1 MSPRLFTLLGVL
13 LAAVTACE
21 PSAPAPQPA
30 AARPA
35 EGRRYFGAPPDGKLH
50 VYFFDVGMGDA
61 ALIVS
66 PDGKTVLVDSGPA
79 SAANHLVNRLPELL
93 RKPLDLIVLTHA
105 HDDHYGALGPV
116 IRRVGAKRLLEPRA
130 DDTPSDYQAL
140 LSNLDAQKVER
151 ISPLPLG
158 SETAP
163 PLRLGDGVE
172 LTVLWPR
179 TPDEPL
185 LDVSGAGAEANSLV
199 LRLTHGDT
207 SILFAADAHAR
218 TVAHL
223 LERKLPL
230 KATLLKVPAH
240 GAEGPTTQALLDA
253 VRPRA
258 ALISV
263 GRDRAGAADG
273 TRKRLDAAG
282 AHVFST
288 DVDGEVQVVGDGK
301 TLVITPQRLPENAPH
316 DTAYTFAAEGPSATA
331 QPPKVEAALQ
341 PPKPELAQAVPPKTP
356 QGTGAADKPP
366 APQQQV
372 DIDISESAAARAARL
387 DPLTNPDAPAARG
400 STVYVASAKREL
412 FHVLWCPAA
421 KQIKTANRVM
431 FKSREEASK
440 THTAHSCVP

>member
-1 MSPRLFTLLGVL
+1 MSPRLFTMLGVL

-21 PSAPAPQPA
+21 PSAPQPA

-35 EGRRYFGAPPDGKLH
+35 EARRYFGAPPDGKLH

-116 IRRVGAKRLLEPRA
+116 MRRVGAKRLLEPRA
-130 DDTPSDYQAL
+130 DDTPSDYQSL
-140 LSNLDAQKVER
+140 LSTLDAQKVER
-151 ISPLPLG
+151 ISPLPIG

-179 TPDEPL
+179 APDEAP
-185 LDVSGAGAEANSLV
+185 LDVSGAAAEANSLV

-207 SILFAADAHAR
+207 TILFAADAHAR

-263 GRDRAGAADG
+263 GRDRASAADD
-273 TRKRLDAAG
+273 TRKRLEAAG
-282 AHVFST
+282 ARVFST

-301 TLVITPQRLPENAPH
+301 TLVVTPQRLPETAPH
-316 DTAYTFAAEGPSATA
+316 DTAYTFAAESPAATA
-331 QPPKVEAALQ
+331 AAPQ
-341 PPKPELAQAVPPKTP
+341 PPKPETAQAVPP
-356 QGTGAADKPP
+356 QGTAAPP
-366 APQQQV
+366 QQV
-372 DIDISESAAARAARL
+372 DIDISESSDARATRL

-400 STVYVASAKREL
+400 STVYVASAKRDL
-412 FHVLWCPAA
+412 FHVPWCPAA
-421 KQIKTANRVM
+421 KQIKSANRVTY
-431 FKSREEASK
+431 KSRDEASK
-440 THTAHSCVP
+440 KHTAHSCVP